1 MRAYVIFN
9 VFFLVSIVFFFC
21 NFAVSHS
28 YVICTPIFHLFQ
40 RDCCCCDV
48 NAVSNFG
55 SSYAT
60 TTKFNKNK
68 KKSKTTNI
76 EIDPCNCFK
85 VVCLFVLS
93 YFHATVCIGYR
104 KLFFWFFISLEGS
117 HTIRYTHTPTHLRF
131 VLSDISKRFFTVIL
145 VFPFIL
151 FNFLFTFLFIW
162 LYQYNVFAL
171 IGMQSNN
178 VFDL

>member
-68 KKSKTTNI
+68 KRAKQQTSKLI
-76 EIDPCNCFK
+76 LVIVSKWC
-85 VVCLFVLS
+85 VYLFYLTFMLRYALDIVS
-93 YFHATVCIGYR
+93 YFSGFLFLWRDRTQFDTHIHLHICDSYYPISANDFLR
-104 KLFFWFFISLEGS
+104 LFLFFPSYYSIFYLLFYLYDC
-117 HTIRYTHTPTHLRF
+117 TNTMYLR
-131 VLSDISKRFFTVIL
+131 
-145 VFPFIL
+145 
-151 FNFLFTFLFIW
+151 
-162 LYQYNVFAL
+162 
-171 IGMQSNN
+171 
-178 VFDL
+178 